1 MADPIQPKSYSEYY
15 GADYRRKYIDKFRL
29 QKDNVIN
36 ILDEIAA
43 KQAELVEKTPF
54 DSLDDEIVLKVIDT
68 HLKEIYNIIPNNSDI
83 TGEYVEETI
92 EPIQEMLEFMDEKI
106 NILLPKRK
114 KEHKVLLLR
123 DPVYSEL
130 FDLFRGAAGSNSKYK
145 RDLKIAQLKIA
156 YAILFYVSLRVN
168 DMRFFK
174 EKDISDGSKISY
186 TCDFK

>member
-1 MADPIQPKSYSEYY
+1 M
-15 GADYRRKYIDKFRL
+15 
-29 QKDNVIN
+29 
-36 ILDEIAA
+36 
-43 KQAELVEKTPF
+43 
-54 DSLDDEIVLKVIDT
+54 
-68 HLKEIYNIIPNNSDI
+68 IYNIIPNNSDI
-83 TGEYVEETI
+83 TGEYVEERI